1 MSYKIEKLP
10 KSTIELTFTVTP
22 EDAKPFLKAAAERL
36 SQQSSIPGF
45 RPGKAPYEMVKQRVG
60 EMAILEEALEHI
72 VRKNYTEAV
81 MAEDLDTVGSPEI
94 NVEKLAPGN
103 AINFKIIAALVPKI
117 EKLADYKSA
126 KITKEKIEI
135 TDDKVEKV
143 LGDLAK
149 MQTKETIA
157 ERASTKADKI
167 VVDMEMEQG
176 GVIVEGG
183 KSPNFQVYLNE
194 ENYLPG
200 LTDKLVGL
208 KTGEEKKFQL
218 DFPKEH
224 FQKNLAGKKVDI
236 KVKVNGVYQLEQP
249 KIDNEFAKS
258 VGQTDIAAL
267 KNTLRE
273 NIAHEAEHEQEH
285 KLEQKIFEDLINNSR
300 FADVPDVLV
309 NEEVNKMIQ
318 ELEQNAASQGM
329 KMEDYLASVKK
340 DLGQLKLDF
349 APEAIRRVKA
359 ALIVRE
365 INIKENIEVADA
377 EIDKALDQQAE
388 QYKDNE
394 DAKKQIYSPEY
405 REYITTVLKNR
416 KVLELLHKNMVK

>member
-10 KSTIELTFTVTP
+10 KSSIELTFTVTP
-22 EDAKPFLKAAAERL
+22 EEAEPFLRAAAERL

-45 RPGKAPYEMVKQRVG
+45 RPGKAPYEMIKQRVG

-81 MAEDLDTVGSPEI
+81 MAENLDTVGSPEI

-103 AINFKIIAALVPKI
+103 TINFKIKAALVPKI

-126 KITKEKIEI
+126 KIEKEKIEI

-143 LGDLAK
+143 LDDLAK

-157 ERASTKADKI
+157 ERASTKADKV

-194 ENYLPG
+194 KNYLPG
-200 LTDKLVGL
+200 LTDELVGL
-208 KTGEEKKFQL
+208 KAGEEKKFQL

-236 KVKVNGVYQLEQP
+236 KIKVNGVYQLESP
-249 KIDNEFAKS
+249 KIDDEFAKS
-258 VGQTDIAAL
+258 VGQTDLAAL

-285 KLEQKIFEDLINNSR
+285 KIEQKIFDDLIANSR
-300 FADVPDVLV
+300 FADIPDILV
-309 NEEVNKMIQ
+309 NEEVNKMLQ

-349 APEAIRRVKA
+349 TPEAIRRVKA

-365 INIKENIEVADA
+365 INSKENISITDA
-377 EIDKALDQQAE
+377 EIDRVIDEQAE
-388 QYKDNE
+388 KYKDNE
-394 DAKKQIYSPEY
+394 DAKKQIFSPEY
-405 REYITTVLKNR
+405 REYMATVLKNR